1 MGKSSTKKPKP
12 SIKLDV
18 SPAKTKPRRSYI
30 RKKTPVATTNSRRK
44 TLDPYS
50 LSITP
55 KKGPKSTT
63 KGIQKKK
70 PATRRSTKIFSDD
83 SIVDSV
89 KKTPVKKLSPYP
101 SLKIEDAG
109 DKSLDPTFKPEKAT
123 RQQREIRKKALN
135 FLEHVS
141 GLLNAAAEFDDRV
154 TRSVFRDIAFYIEE
168 KTDDLVR

>member
-1 MGKSSTKKPKP
+1 MISFSHTTLSHP
-12 SIKLDV
+12 SWFRSVFRDI
-18 SPAKTKPRRSYI
+18 AFYIEEKTDD
-30 RKKTPVATTNSRRK
+30 
-44 TLDPYS
+44 L
-50 LSITP
+50 
-55 KKGPKSTT
+55 
-63 KGIQKKK
+63 
-70 PATRRSTKIFSDD
+70 TKIFSDD

-154 TRSVFRDIAFYIEE
+154 TR
-168 KTDDLVR
+168 

>member
-1 MGKSSTKKPKP
+1 MG
-12 SIKLDV
+12 
-18 SPAKTKPRRSYI
+18 
-30 RKKTPVATTNSRRK
+30 
-44 TLDPYS
+44 DPYS

-63 KGIQKKK
+63 KSIQ
-70 PATRRSTKIFSDD
+70 
-83 SIVDSV
+83 

-123 RQQREIRKKALN
+123 GQQREIRKKALN